1 MKLYATAE
9 DIKAL
14 EDGGW
19 IITACDIPLK
29 NMIVP
34 FTVDEGNHVVQ
45 LMSIPHMY
53 HVSKNANVLPPL
65 LS

>member
-14 EDGGW
+14 EEGGW
-19 IITACDIPLK
+19 IITACDIPFK
-29 NMIVP
+29 NMVVP
-34 FTVDEGNHVVQ
+34 FTADDNNYVVQ

-53 HVSKNANVLPPL
+53 HVSKKPL
-65 LS
+65 